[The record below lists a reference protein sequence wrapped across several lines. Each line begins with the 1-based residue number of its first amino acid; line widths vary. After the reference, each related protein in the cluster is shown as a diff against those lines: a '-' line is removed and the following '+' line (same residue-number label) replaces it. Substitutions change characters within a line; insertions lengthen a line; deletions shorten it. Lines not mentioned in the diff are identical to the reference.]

1 MLGREVFMSVG
12 PRQAWIKAPD
22 SGVAMPVQ
30 NWGALNQLVNGAV
43 GGTVSRYGAKT
54 YSLSWSFL
62 KADEYRK
69 IAGLFSEAGND
80 RVFYLDPFAKDNI
93 LSKLA
98 GHPYLLAESY
108 SKLAYNDAGTALAV
122 QADIGSEP
130 YKGLRITDTSGGV
143 YSEYLTVPSGYAV
156 TLAKSGDNLVRYRWG
171 GRALAGDV
179 DSFRRRSGSCPAQCH
194 WPRPGHEHTIGN
206 SGASV
211 GLDRPRVNRG
221 NALVALGSCLG
232 AAHQAGCTVVAI
244 EQDASRNLVGAGRIR
259 RGGYLRCQTDI

>member
-12 PRQAWIKAPD
+12 PRRAWIKAPD

-69 IAGLFSEAGND
+69 IAGLFSEAGSD

-98 GHPYLLAESY
+98 RTQLSVPATPPTATSRTLLAP
-108 SKLAYNDAGTALAV
+108 GTTVIAV
-122 QADIGSEP
+122 LS
-130 YKGLRITDTSGGV
+130 
-143 YSEYLTVPSGYAV
+143 AV
-156 TLAKSGDNLVRYRWG
+156 
-171 GRALAGDV
+171 
-179 DSFRRRSGSCPAQCH
+179 
-194 WPRPGHEHTIGN
+194 
-206 SGASV
+206 
-211 GLDRPRVNRG
+211 
-221 NALVALGSCLG
+221 
-232 AAHQAGCTVVAI
+232 
-244 EQDASRNLVGAGRIR
+244 
-259 RGGYLRCQTDI
+259 

>member
-22 SGVAMPVQ
+22 SGVAMPVK

-80 RVFYLDPFAKDNI
+80 KVFYLDPFAKDNV

-108 SKLAYNDAGTALAV
+108 SKLAYDDAGTALAV

-171 GRALAGDV
+171 GTGNYTTLSTAITVVPGANSVLEVAVGGAAGTLNWARAVIHKIGSAPADISNYVAPMGGGNLMVVPG
-179 DSFRRRSGSCPAQCH
+179 SFQTTGINAAHGEYS
-194 WPRPGHEHTIGN
+194 
-206 SGASV
+206 ASV
-211 GLDRPRVNRG
+211 ELQEVW
-221 NALVALGSCLG
+221 AW
-232 AAHQAGCTVVAI
+232 Q
-244 EQDASRNLVGAGRIR
+244 
-259 RGGYLRCQTDI
+259 